1 MKSVICFL
9 VCACLILT
17 ACHRDNTL
25 YKIGVSQCSQDE
37 WREKQND
44 EMRREAS
51 FYEGVELEVR
61 SVKDDNEQQIQDIQY
76 FMDAGVDL
84 IVVSPNEAEAVTPVV
99 EEAYQKGIPIIV
111 IDRKIN
117 SDRYTA
123 FIGADNRKIG
133 QSAGEFVVSLPNPSL
148 RLFQVK
154 GRKGATSAMERSAG
168 LEDVLQASEKNVIY
182 AGEVDAG
189 WNKEEAERLMDSV
202 FAIQKGID
210 VVVAQND
217 RMAFGAWCSACK
229 HGLEKQILF
238 TGVDALTDEGLGVDQ
253 VLQGHLAATFIYP
266 TGGDKVIQTALRI
279 LIGEKYE
286 RETIL
291 STAQV
296 DLRNARIMM
305 LQDELIREESE
316 RITRLSDKL
325 DAFLQ
330 EYNLQQLLLGA
341 SVIIV
346 LLLLLLFA
354 VAVHAYWTKNQINQ
368 LLQKRNDEIC
378 SQRDQL
384 AEQRDQLVALSREVE
399 EATQAKLTFFTNVS
413 HDLRTPLT
421 LIADPVAQ
429 MVAEGPKTE
438 TQRILLPVIE
448 RNMAVLL
455 KLINQILD
463 FQKYEDGKLQLNL
476 SEFDLAVQLQ
486 EWNNAFSGSAL
497 RRHIRLHL
505 SVGSKP
511 VEVFMDEAKMER
523 IYYNLMSNALKY
535 TPENGEI
542 CTTLSVSEQEGAPW
556 LELVVADTGEGIPH
570 EQIRDIFNRFY
581 QANVRHA
588 GSGIGLALV
597 KAFVEMH
604 KGTVAVESNKGQGTT
619 FIIRMPLHQVQEQ
632 LMDVETAS
640 QHSDVCAKEVT
651 EGILRELPSELDVY
665 EELPVN
671 AGEEVAQPLILVVDD
686 NPEICIYV
694 RDCLAS
700 QHYRVVCA
708 ADGKEGVAK
717 ALHYVPD
724 LIISDL
730 MMPVMDGLELVRLLK
745 HEVQTSHIPII
756 LLTAC
761 ALDEQRIQGFDEG
774 ADSYIC
780 KPFNARLLL
789 SRVANLLANRKRLKD
804 FFGEGGLLRPEEVS
818 DSDKG
823 FVERFRELLEHR
835 MGDSE
840 LRVDDLGA
848 EMGLSRTQLY
858 RKLKALTNYSPVEL
872 LRMAR
877 LKRARLLLGSTQKS
891 VSEIAYEVGFSSPS
905 YFNKCYKEEYG
916 EVPNEMVKK
925 RLQN

>member
-1 MKSVICFL
+1 MKKVSCFL
-9 VCACLILT
+9 VCICLILT
-17 ACHRDNTL
+17 ACHREKTL

-51 FYEGVELEVR
+51 FYEGVELEIR
-61 SVKDDNEQQIQDIQY
+61 SVKDDNEQQIRDIRY
-76 FMDAGVDL
+76 FVESGMDL
-84 IVVSPNEAEAVTPVV
+84 IIVSPNEAVAITPVV
-99 EEAYQKGIPIIV
+99 EEAYRKGIPIIV
-111 IDRKIN
+111 TDRKIN
-117 SDRYTA
+117 SDQYTA
-123 FIGADNRKIG
+123 YIGADNREIG
-133 QSAGEFVVSLPNPSL
+133 RSAGEFVLSLPFHSL
-148 RLFQVK
+148 QLFLIK
-154 GRKGATSAMERSAG
+154 GRRGATSAMERSAG
-168 LEDVLQASEKNVIY
+168 LEEVLKDSEKEIIRV
-182 AGEVDAG
+182 GDVDAG
-189 WNKEEAERLMDSV
+189 WNMEEAERLMDSV
-202 FAIQKGID
+202 FAVQKEID

-217 RMAFGAWCSACK
+217 RMAIGAWRSACK
-229 HGLEKQILF
+229 YGLEKNILF
-238 TGVDALTDEGLGVDQ
+238 TGVDALTADGLGVDQ
-253 VLQGHLAATFIYP
+253 VLSGNLAATFIYP

-279 LIGEKYE
+279 LRGEKFV

-305 LQDELIREESE
+305 LQDELIQDESQ
-316 RITRLSDKL
+316 RITRLSKKL

-330 EYNLQQLLLGA
+330 DYNLQQLLLGA
-341 SVIIV
+341 SIIIVV
-346 LLLLLLFA
+346 LLLLLCGGA
-354 VAVHAYWTKNQINQ
+354 MYAYWTKNRINQ
-368 LLQKRNDEIC
+368 LLQKRNNEIC

-429 MVAEGPKTE
+429 MVAEGPRTE

-463 FQKYEDGKLQLNL
+463 FQKYEDGKLQLSLSEFNL
-476 SEFDLAVQLQ
+476 SEQLQ
-486 EWNNAFSGSAL
+486 EWNRAFSGSAL
-497 RRHIRLHL
+497 HRHIRLIL
-505 SVGSKP
+505 SVGTEP
-511 VEVFMDEAKMER
+511 VQVLLDEAKMER
-523 IYYNLMSNALKY
+523 IYYNLMSNAMKY

-542 CTTLSVSEQEGAPW
+542 RTMLSVQEQDGEPW
-556 LELVVADTGEGIPH
+556 FELRVADTGEGIPH

-581 QANVRHA
+581 QANTHHA

-604 KGTVAVESNKGQGTT
+604 QGTVTVESNHEQGTV
-619 FIIRMPLHQVQEQ
+619 FVIRMPIRRMPDRLTDMKSEAKPT
-632 LMDVETAS
+632 DVR
-640 QHSDVCAKEVT
+640 T
-651 EGILRELPSELDVY
+651 EEITQGILRELPCEQDIYAEV
-665 EELPVN
+665 P
-671 AGEEVAQPLILVVDD
+671 ACTGEERAQPLILMVDD

-694 RDCLAS
+694 RDWLTS
-700 QHYRVVCA
+700 HHYRVICA
-708 ADGKEGVAK
+708 ANGKEGMAK
-717 ALHYVPD
+717 ALRYVPD
-724 LIISDL
+724 LVVSDM
-730 MMPVMDGLELVRLLK
+730 MMPVMDGLELVRELK
-745 HEVQTSHIPII
+745 NEIQTSHIPII

-774 ADSYIC
+774 ADSYIS

-789 SRVANLLANRKRLKD
+789 SRIANLLANRKRLKN
-804 FFGEGGLLRPEEVS
+804 FFGERTLLRLEDISE
-818 DSDKG
+818 SDKG

-872 LRMAR
+872 LRIAR
-877 LKRARLLLGSTQKS
+877 LKRARMLLGSTQKS

-905 YFNKCYKEEYG
+905 YFNKCYKEEFG